1 MGIIAFDIGGSAV
14 KYGVYEADELQAKG
28 KFTTPDRLGNDADT
42 TGGGLYTDA
51 GRFYSDRSGF

>member
-28 KFTTPDRLGNDADT
+28 KFTTPTDWETMLT
-42 TGGGLYTDA
+42 QLEGGLYTDA
-51 GRFYSDRSGF
+51 GRFYSDPSGF

>member
-28 KFTTPDRLGNDADT
+28 KFTTPKDWETMLTNWRGSVHRCGSIL
-42 TGGGLYTDA
+42 L
-51 GRFYSDRSGF
+51 